1 MKKLE
6 ISSVHL
12 LINRL
17 AYNNCMISKIEDKL
31 GLQLI
36 NIFLHLVLTYR
47 VFPQVELL
55 QMGQI
60 SACEEVQAHFT

>member
-1 MKKLE
+1 
-6 ISSVHL
+6 
-12 LINRL
+12 
-17 AYNNCMISKIEDKL
+17 MISKIEDKL

-36 NIFLHLVLTYR
+36 NIFLHLVFTYR
-47 VFPQVELL
+47 VFTQVELL